1 MVEQVV
7 GVTQV
12 GAGRTAGALT
22 PPSNKLIC
30 LIQCK
35 ICTHILNIDMLVIG
49 AKSKFVLK
57 EKTNHGRRKQLSVKF
72 KILQFKTTGTIFL
85 TISIQMCR
93 GSGSAEINYINTKA
107 VWSWVWEKDI
117 SRPPVI
123 PRQNEAT
130 LLHWILHSCGS
141 HLVYMIPD

>member
-35 ICTHILNIDMLVIG
+35 ICTRILNIDMLVIG

-57 EKTNHGRRKQLSVKF
+57 DKSREKKTIISKVQNIAVQDHWNNLSDDLNSNV
-72 KILQFKTTGTIFL
+72 
-85 TISIQMCR
+85 
-93 GSGSAEINYINTKA
+93 
-107 VWSWVWEKDI
+107 
-117 SRPPVI
+117 
-123 PRQNEAT
+123 
-130 LLHWILHSCGS
+130 
-141 HLVYMIPD
+141 